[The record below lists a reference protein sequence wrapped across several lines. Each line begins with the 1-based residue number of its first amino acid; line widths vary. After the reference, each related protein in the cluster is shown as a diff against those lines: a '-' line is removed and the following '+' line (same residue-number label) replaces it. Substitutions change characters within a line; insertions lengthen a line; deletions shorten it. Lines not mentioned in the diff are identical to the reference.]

1 MSSFDETGRPHRRPH
16 HLTPATKAPHMG
28 PNNGPELGANPGPAG
43 LPRSAAAQILVTS
56 APAPAL
62 PATSPSVPTA
72 SGPASLLPRVP
83 RRPDEALSRLILA
96 ADQPDF
102 DRQLTAILQELISF
116 DLAMISLYHDNAL
129 IEVASTS
136 QPEQLASEV
145 LASYAKHTYRHSPFF
160 QMHRHKIQSGF
171 YLMENMARHPA
182 LARPSG
188 GAEMLE
194 LDQGEEVGYVTAGWP
209 KRLKELDIAL
219 RVSDRDT
226 VQVALYRTGNRGFSA
241 ADLAA
246 VAPIQSSLFAI
257 CGRYWQKRARALE
270 TPQTPLQ
277 RALGRIGGADLS
289 PRESDVVMQLIAGE
303 SEKDIAESLHI
314 GLETIKTHRK
324 RAYHKLGVTTR
335 VELLV
340 KLLDVATAVE
350 GTADGGAVAGHL
362 RLMM

>member
-1 MSSFDETGRPHRRPH
+1 M
-16 HLTPATKAPHMG
+16 
-28 PNNGPELGANPGPAG
+28 
-43 LPRSAAAQILVTS
+43 
-56 APAPAL
+56 
-62 PATSPSVPTA
+62 
-72 SGPASLLPRVP
+72 
-83 RRPDEALSRLILA
+83 ILA

-257 CGRYWQKRARALE
+257 CGRYWQNAPARSRRRKPRCNAPSAGSAARICRRAKAMSSCSSLRARAK
-270 TPQTPLQ
+270 
-277 RALGRIGGADLS
+277 RIS
-289 PRESDVVMQLIAGE
+289 PRASISG
-303 SEKDIAESLHI
+303 SRPS
-314 GLETIKTHRK
+314 RP
-324 RAYHKLGVTTR
+324 
-335 VELLV
+335 
-340 KLLDVATAVE
+340 TANAPI
-350 GTADGGAVAGHL
+350 TNWA
-362 RLMM
+362 